1 VHAAKGLIVSALL
14 VVALGSGGLRAAGGA
29 GAGPLADL
37 LTRAG
42 EHVRQFEGDFA
53 LVVSDEDYKQQA
65 KGRLYPSSQNRR
77 TQSEMVFMWLPDES
91 GWLTVRNV
99 LTADGKPVPDSQ
111 HRLNDLLRDT
121 ASERL
126 VRLKTLLNESAR
138 FNVGHIFR
146 NFNYPTLALS
156 YLDPA
161 IQPRFAFTLGGRERV
176 NGVQTWKVAYVER
189 ARPTVIQETATPGS
203 VRGIDLISRGT
214 LWIGENG
221 IVHKTVLEV
230 QMPRPLTMAS
240 VEVIY
245 RRDDKLEMWVPMRM
259 HETYLQTRGTTINQ
273 SIDCVASYSNF
284 RRFETSGRI
293 IPPTAPSP

>member
-1 VHAAKGLIVSALL
+1 VHAAKGLIVGALL
-14 VVALGSGGLRAAGGA
+14 VVALGSESVRATGGA
-29 GAGPLADL
+29 DAPPLADL

-42 EHVRQFEGDFA
+42 EHVRQFEVDFA
-53 LVVSDEDYKQQA
+53 RVVSDEDYKQQA
-65 KGRLYPSSQNRR
+65 KGRLYASSQSRR
-77 TQSEMVFMWLPDES
+77 TQSEMVFMWLPDEG

-99 LTADGKPVPDSQ
+99 LTADGKRVPDRQ
-111 HRLNDLLRDT
+111 DRLNDLLRET

-126 VRLKTLLNESAR
+126 LRLKTLLNESAR

-203 VRGIDLISRGT
+203 VRGIDLTSRGT

-230 QMPRPLTMAS
+230 QMPRPVTMAS
-240 VEVIY
+240 IEVIY

-259 HETYLQTRGTTINQ
+259 HETYLQARGTTINET
-273 SIDCVASYSNF
+273 IDCVASYSNF

-293 IPPTAPSP
+293 IPPNEPSP

>member
-1 VHAAKGLIVSALL
+1 MHAAKGLIVSALL
-14 VVALGSGGLRAAGGA
+14 GFALGSEGVRATGGA
-29 GAGPLADL
+29 DAAPLAAL

-77 TQSEMVFMWLPDES
+77 TQSEMVFMWLPDEG

-138 FNVGHIFR
+138 FNVGRIFR

-203 VRGIDLISRGT
+203 VRGIDLTSRGT

-221 IVHKTVLEV
+221 IVQKTVLEV

-240 VEVIY
+240 IEVIY

-259 HETYLQTRGTTINQ
+259 HETYLQARGTTINE